1 MRIEPPPSLPCA
13 IATMP
18 AATPAALP
26 PEEPPGVREVSQGL
40 RAGPKRSGSL
50 TGRMP
55 ISGRLVLPTTI
66 APAARRRR
74 TVALSSSGIQ
84 SASARIPIVVRT
96 PSVSAARSFTSSGT
110 PASGRW
116 SPA

>member
-26 PEEPPGVREVSQGL
+26 PEEPPGVRDVSQGL

-84 SASARIPIVVRT
+84 S
-96 PSVSAARSFTSSGT
+96 SST
-110 PASGRW
+110 RE
-116 SPA
+116 